1 MAGGVGVRQVTDD
14 CDTNS
19 GVAPGE
25 PYKYRPV
32 RSVLVVGGA
41 GYIGSILV
49 RGLLADGYKVRVLDK
64 FDFGEASVQALYRN
78 PDFEVT
84 RGDFRHVEPV
94 VRATRG
100 VDAVIHLGGIVGDP
114 ACALNEDRTLETNL
128 GATSLL
134 AEVCRGAGVSRLLF
148 ASSCSV
154 YGAADHMVDESSPLN
169 PVSLYAA
176 TKVDSEKVLLAA
188 RSSDLHPVIFRLAT
202 AFGWSYRPR
211 FDLVVNLLTA
221 RAMAERRITIY
232 NGEQWRPFI
241 HVDDICRTFRMAL
254 VAPLELVSGEVFNAG
269 SDFMNFTLRQL
280 AEQIGDMEPGL
291 EVEYV
296 DNEDL
301 RNYRVCFD
309 KIHQELGFLCH
320 TSLREGIRGIQDAM
334 NRGSVPDYRDP
345 RYSNY
350 RTLNEARHELEPAH
364 CAGELLALQF
374 AKNSSWWRNI
384 NGNGSGH
391 RVNGSAPVGLA
402 TATASS

>member
-1 MAGGVGVRQVTDD
+1 
-14 CDTNS
+14 
-19 GVAPGE
+19 
-25 PYKYRPV
+25 
-32 RSVLVVGGA
+32 
-41 GYIGSILV
+41 
-49 RGLLADGYKVRVLDK
+49 
-64 FDFGEASVQALYRN
+64 
-78 PDFEVT
+78 
-84 RGDFRHVEPV
+84 
-94 VRATRG
+94 
-100 VDAVIHLGGIVGDP
+100 
-114 ACALNEDRTLETNL
+114 
-128 GATSLL
+128 
-134 AEVCRGAGVSRLLF
+134 
-148 ASSCSV
+148 
-154 YGAADHMVDESSPLN
+154 
-169 PVSLYAA
+169 
-176 TKVDSEKVLLAA
+176 
-188 RSSDLHPVIFRLAT
+188 LHPVIFRLAT

-232 NGEQWRPFI
+232 NGEQWRPL
-241 HVDDICRTFRMAL
+241 L